1 MTFEE
6 LLDQAC
12 TAAHLP
18 EMARIQLPSSLSDK
32 TKRKL
37 LKLSPKEVAEAV
49 DNVNYGSVESI
60 DKLVNIII
68 SENPKGQL

>member
-1 MTFEE
+1 
-6 LLDQAC
+6 
-12 TAAHLP
+12 
-18 EMARIQLPSSLSDK
+18 MARIQLPSSLSDK